1 MAAGPEGICL
11 LHFCGPT
18 QPSESQVQESIGG
31 EYPECKTKPGNP
43 PPLLLEAKRAVLEY
57 LTHGTPLPTLPLDMS
72 KGTPF
77 RRKVW
82 KALCDIPH
90 GETRS
95 YLDISRAI
103 GQPRAP
109 RAVGQACGSNPVAIL
124 IPCHRVLAVGG
135 KLGGYTG
142 GLDIKAALLK
152 LERGSG

>member
-1 MAAGPEGICL
+1 MGR
-11 LHFCGPT
+11 
-18 QPSESQVQESIGG
+18 
-31 EYPECKTKPGNP
+31 EYPGCKIKPDAP
-43 PPLLLEAKRAVLEY
+43 PPLLSETKKAVLEY
-57 LTHGTPLPTLPLDMS
+57 LTHGTPLPPLPLDVS

-95 YLDISRAI
+95 YLDISKAI
-103 GQPRAP
+103 GQPRAS

-142 GLDIKAALLK
+142 GLDIKEALLK
-152 LERGSG
+152 LERGAGLGRSGNR